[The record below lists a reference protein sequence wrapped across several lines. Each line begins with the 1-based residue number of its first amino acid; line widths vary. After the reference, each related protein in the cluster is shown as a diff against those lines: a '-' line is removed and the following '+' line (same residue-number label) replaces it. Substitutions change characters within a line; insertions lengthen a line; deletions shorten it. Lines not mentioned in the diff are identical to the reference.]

1 MSKRSKVIAVIGGR
15 EASEYQLELASAVG
29 RGIAKKGAVLLCG
42 GMGGIMEAACK
53 GAKEAGGVT
62 IGIIPGSNRNEAN
75 DYVDFS
81 IATGIG
87 IARNAILMHTCDGA
101 VAIGGKYGTLSE
113 MAYAGQLDKPL
124 VSLDSWVFDE
134 KVISAKT
141 AEQALQFLFQM
152 IG

>member
-1 MSKRSKVIAVIGGR
+1 MSKKSKVIAVIGGR
-15 EASEYQLELASAVG
+15 EASEYQLELASDVG
-29 RGIAKKGAVLLCG
+29 RGIAKKGAVLLSG

-75 DYVDFS
+75 DYVDFC

-101 VAIGGKYGTLSE
+101 VAIGGRYGTLSE

-134 KVISAKT
+134 KVICAKT
-141 AEQALQFLFQM
+141 ADEALQVLFQM